1 MLSQY
6 LIDFYNGWTQK
17 ANEINGNDLSS
28 IYDRFITSFI
38 VYNNLYNQVPKELV
52 SRGVSLP
59 NRLYDSKKA
68 TDYVVRYIG
77 GTDFIQELEDRENAE
92 DINKLIRIIDEET
105 FHIKLNHEGEKQR
118 SKDLE
123 ILSKLRSSSK
133 TKKAIGILQVIYYVR
148 CNMFHGNKMF
158 IEYQRSLIVPLTN
171 ILTNV
176 NIILYKEL
184 RK

>member
-17 ANEINGNDLSS
+17 ANEINGDDLSS

-38 VYNNLYNQVPKELV
+38 VYNNLYNQVPGELV

-59 NRLYDSKKA
+59 NRLSDNKKA

-77 GTDFIQELEDRENAE
+77 GANFIQELENRENTE
-92 DINKLIRIIDEET
+92 DINKLIRIIDEEM

-123 ILSKLRSSSK
+123 ILNKLRSN
-133 TKKAIGILQVIYYVR
+133 KKAKKAVGILQVIYYVR

-158 IEYQRSLIVPLTN
+158 IEYQRALIISLTN
-171 ILTNV
+171 ILRNV
-176 NIILYKEL
+176 NTILYEKL
-184 RK
+184 ST